1 LVFYFCLCFSVVEK
15 SSERAQADEEL
26 ELKQSLPHSCHRSSD
41 SIDRLHDHRSNS
53 RLDDQHRASSR
64 SSRQNRPEE
73 QPSSSSRNSQL
84 DEGRRLSQSGR
95 LQGRGGGSGRSSHL
109 DRGGS
114 GASSLNATL
123 DRDSRGSSCDRS
135 EIQAI
140 PAAEAK
146 LAAERLSE
154 TAAAAAKSVSG
165 RLSSPARDADAAVCN
180 NSVSKNVEKPPMNG
194 ACQVGVRTLQDNCIK
209 SASPGSESTA
219 GSLHS
224 LHTRNG
230 LQS

>member
-1 LVFYFCLCFSVVEK
+1 MEK
-15 SSERAQADEEL
+15 SSEQAQADQEL

-53 RLDDQHRASSR
+53 RVDDQHRASSR

-73 QPSSSSRNSQL
+73 TQRSSSRSSQL

-95 LQGRGGGSGRSSHL
+95 LQGRGGGGSGRTS
-109 DRGGS
+109 RGGS

-123 DRDSRGSSCDRS
+123 DRDSRGSSGDCS

-146 LAAERLSE
+146 LAAERLAE
-154 TAAAAAKSVSG
+154 TAAAAKIVSG
-165 RLSSPARDADAAVCN
+165 RLSSPARDVDGAVCS
-180 NSVSKNVEKPPMNG
+180 NSVNKNVEKAPMNG

>member
-1 LVFYFCLCFSVVEK
+1 VVEK
-15 SSERAQADEEL
+15 SSERAQADQEL

-41 SIDRLHDHRSNS
+41 SIDRLNDHRSNS

-73 QPSSSSRNSQL
+73 QPFSSSRSSQL
-84 DEGRRLSQSGR
+84 DEGRRLNQSGR
-95 LQGRGGGSGRSSHL
+95 LQGRGGGGGSGRSSRL
-109 DRGGS
+109 DCGGS

-123 DRDSRGSSCDRS
+123 DRDSRGSSGDRS

-146 LAAERLSE
+146 LAAERLAD
-154 TAAAAAKSVSG
+154 TAKSVSG
-165 RLSSPARDADAAVCN
+165 RLSSPARDADAAVCS
-180 NSVSKNVEKPPMNG
+180 NSVNKSVEKPPMNG

-224 LHTRNG
+224 LHTRKWPPE
-230 LQS
+230 LIP